1 VAIDTE
7 SSVEVL
13 QEKVQEVPKMK
24 IEVTVSELQQTEN
37 VVISEAVEEE
47 EELKDELV

>member
-1 VAIDTE
+1 VAIETA

-13 QEKVQEVPKMK
+13 QEKVQEVTKMK

-47 EELKDELV
+47 EELKDEMV